1 MKRKIISVIIAITM
15 VILLVGCGE
24 KSTYQPGSWPSED
37 SYTSNWMGLI
47 YKLPD
52 NVQKVTS
59 DHTWGRR
66 YLYSGVFYGD
76 KDEPTVNDLEEVVT
90 IEMCGYYLDEN
101 SYIWITSEEIPD
113 ESLTLDDF
121 IDEYMEI
128 ISSPIADIQVLEEK
142 ESVTVAG
149 TDYRFIKYKY
159 SGMGINQYHYMYF
172 TQQENRV
179 NYILI
184 EAVGNDGEKS
194 VPYLLSGFSE
204 F

>member
-1 MKRKIISVIIAITM
+1 
-15 VILLVGCGE
+15 
-24 KSTYQPGSWPSED
+24 
-37 SYTSNWMGLI
+37 
-47 YKLPD
+47 
-52 NVQKVTS
+52 
-59 DHTWGRR
+59 
-66 YLYSGVFYGD
+66 
-76 KDEPTVNDLEEVVT
+76 
-90 IEMCGYYLDEN
+90 
-101 SYIWITSEEIPD
+101 
-113 ESLTLDDF
+113 
-121 IDEYMEI
+121 
-128 ISSPIADIQVLEEK
+128 DIQVLEEK

>member
-1 MKRKIISVIIAITM
+1 MKRKIISVLIAIIT
-15 VILLVGCGE
+15 VILLAGCGE
-24 KSTYQPGSWPSED
+24 KSTYQSGSWPSED

-52 NVQKVTS
+52 NVRKITS
-59 DHTWGRR
+59 DDTWARR

-76 KDEPTVNDLEEVVT
+76 EDEPTVKDLEEVVT
-90 IEMCGYYLDEN
+90 IEMCAYYLDEN

-128 ISSPIADIQVLEEK
+128 ISSPIVDIEVLEEK
-142 ESVTVAG
+142 DSVTVAG

-194 VPYLLSGFSE
+194 VPHLLSGFSE